1 MVTIIGIGILGTRQ
15 TVHRMDHIPLHNLG
29 ESRLL
34 VDLTEGSLSTN
45 LKGSS
50 KSMSQEGPN
59 DLDRLFR
66 ALSSD
71 TRRRILR
78 LLAQGQRYPYEL
90 SKTLGLTPRGVFKHL
105 EALQEAGLVDRQ
117 PGEGD
122 LGPDRIYYRL
132 NARFGLST
140 TILPDAF
147 VVRLIRRS
155 SSGVILPQGFII
167 PEARQDVAAVRLLL
181 NELGKVNK
189 RLADLDDERMRFA
202 SVRGQIIKQIESI
215 MSKSCWS
222 EESCQEVRAL
232 LDPIRQTATTIDED
246 QPDVWASTVKQALT
260 LFERLFAS
268 IDTQISPE
276 EESNTTEGDDVI
288 VLDPE

>member
-1 MVTIIGIGILGTRQ
+1 
-15 TVHRMDHIPLHNLG
+15 
-29 ESRLL
+29 
-34 VDLTEGSLSTN
+34 
-45 LKGSS
+45 
-50 KSMSQEGPN
+50 MSQEGPN
-59 DLDRLFR
+59 ELDRMFR

-90 SKTLGLTPRGVFKHL
+90 SKTLGFTPRGVIKHL
-105 EALQEAGLVDRQ
+105 EALQEAGLVERQ
-117 PGEGD
+117 AGESD
-122 LGPDRIYYRL
+122 LGPDRVYYRL

-147 VVRLIRRS
+147 VVRLITRS
-155 SSGVILPQGFII
+155 SSGTIVPKEFVI
-167 PEARQDVAAVRLLL
+167 PEARQDVAAVRHLL

-202 SVRGQIIKQIESI
+202 SVRAQIIKQIEAV
-215 MSKSCWS
+215 MSQCSWS

-246 QPDVWASTVKQALT
+246 QPDVWASTVRQALT
-260 LFERLFAS
+260 LFEKLFALPDVRTS
-268 IDTQISPE
+268 SRGKSKTSE
-276 EESNTTEGDDVI
+276 EDDEI